1 VCLDRKRKTRNS
13 ERKGAEQVGSRGRT
27 RGWRPERGQRSE
39 RNIGKVWQAYEM
51 NGKEF
56 EVSRRTQR
64 AQRKKKQRTLLLRCD
79 KRWSW
84 RWSCRGEDE
93 RVSLATVKWNGE
105 ESGGKSE
112 REKAPIQERARK
124 KESKER
130 IAERRYWIFVVERNT
145 QRV

>member
-1 VCLDRKRKTRNS
+1 M
-13 ERKGAEQVGSRGRT
+13 
-27 RGWRPERGQRSE
+27 
-39 RNIGKVWQAYEM
+39 WQAYEM
-51 NGKEF
+51 DGMDGKEF
-56 EVSRRTQR
+56 EVPRRTQR

-79 KRWSW
+79 RRWSW
-84 RWSCRGEDE
+84 RWRWKRRGEDE

-105 ESGGKSE
+105 ESEGKSDESE